1 MSRLIVVSN
10 RVPSPHDSTA
20 TAGGL
25 AVALQAAL
33 EKHGGMWFGWSGQ
46 SSGDRETDRLDLT
59 EVGNVT
65 YALVDLTRRDL
76 DEYYSGFANRALWP
90 LFHYRLDL
98 TDFSRRDMAGY
109 FRVNRFFARMLAPLV
124 EPDDIIWVHDYHL
137 IPLAAELRQ
146 MGLRNRMGF
155 FLHIP
160 WPPPDVLFALPPHE
174 TIVRGLSSYD
184 LVGFQTEFD
193 AENFASSLIRE
204 GLGSRVGSQVFDA
217 YGRLFVMGAFPVG
230 IEAQTFADMSA
241 DYRRNLLV
249 DRMLRSIEGHDL
261 IIGVDRLDYS
271 KGLPERMEA
280 YARYVETNP
289 ACHGK
294 VVFLQITPKSR
305 SEVPEYAEMQRE
317 IAELAGRFNGSLGD
331 LDWTP
336 IRYINRTVRRQALAG
351 LYRIAKVGLVTPLR
365 DGMNLVAKEYVA
377 SQDPENPGAL
387 VLSRFAGAARELDG
401 ALLVNPYDTE
411 DIANAIAT
419 AMGMSLEERKERWQ
433 PMFQSVFENDVMHWC
448 DTFLSA
454 LQKTR
459 VMAAAELDEAE
470 RRKRSAGRDRSKN
483 RVPHGGPKMLDIG
496 AVSSESV

>member
-1 MSRLIVVSN
+1 M
-10 RVPSPHDSTA
+10 
-20 TAGGL
+20 
-25 AVALQAAL
+25 ALQAAL
-33 EKHGGMWFGWSGQ
+33 EKQGGMWFGWSGQ
-46 SSGDRETDRLDLT
+46 SSGERETDRLDLT

-124 EPDDIIWVHDYHL
+124 EPDDVIWVHDYHL

-184 LVGFQTEFD
+184 LVGFQTEYD
-193 AENFASSLIRE
+193 AENFALSLIRE

-249 DRMLRSIEGHDL
+249 DRMLRSIEGHEL

-271 KGLPERMEA
+271 KGLGERMEA
-280 YARYVETNP
+280 YARYIETNP
-289 ACHGK
+289 ASHGK
-294 VVFLQITPKSR
+294 VVYLQITPKSR
-305 SEVPEYAEMQRE
+305 SEVPEYAEMQRD
-317 IAELAGRFNGSLGD
+317 IAELAGRVNGQLGD

-365 DGMNLVAKEYVA
+365 DGMNLVAKEYIA

-387 VLSRFAGAARELDG
+387 ILSRFAGAARELDG
-401 ALLVNPYDTE
+401 ALLVNPYDIE
-411 DIANAIAT
+411 DIAHAIAT

-433 PMFQSVFENDVMHWC
+433 PMYDSVFQNDVMHWC
-448 DTFLSA
+448 DSFLAA
-454 LQKTR
+454 LHKTR

-470 RRKRSAGRDRSKN
+470 RRKRSGARDRGRN
-483 RVPHGGPKMLDIG
+483 PVPRTGPSIVPAG
-496 AVSSESV
+496 AGSESM